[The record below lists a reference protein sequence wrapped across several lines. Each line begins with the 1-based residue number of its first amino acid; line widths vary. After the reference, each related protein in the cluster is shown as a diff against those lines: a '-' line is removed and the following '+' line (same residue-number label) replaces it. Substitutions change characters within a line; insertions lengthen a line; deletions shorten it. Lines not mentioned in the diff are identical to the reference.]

1 MEDEILDLEELSKQ
15 YEDKNYFKRLSEMM
29 KGLSKPKT
37 SREYKLAKVEFQ
49 RLAAPLLAITVT
61 SVFVIVLM
69 VLTANAGKKEET
81 IDIEVQKVQDPVEEL
96 APEEDPPPPEDI
108 EPPPE
113 EVDVM
118 VDTPNPGPIT
128 DAPMTPTPPS
138 QVVSVKPAPKD
149 TVAFVNSPV
158 KMNAMEGSRT
168 PGSIGAFTRGGAG
181 YGDPTTEAAV
191 MKVLWWL
198 KATQNTDGS
207 WGRACKPASTALAV
221 LSYLAHGEFPGSRSP
236 YKKDFGPVVQN
247 AVDFLLG
254 CVYTDNNGVTK
265 MRQSDGNEYAFLMAT
280 YALCEAY
287 GMTKNPDCKDVAMQ
301 CLNRIIKG
309 QSSTG
314 GWQYKMDASSTR
326 DDLSYG
332 GWAIQAM
339 KAGKMAGLHPEGLET
354 AITKAISCL
363 KKRNYHQKAGFTYTP
378 TSGRDRSGL
387 AGVGV
392 LAMQLLGYG
401 NDSEA
406 KNGLDVMRDWKPAF
420 TPAELTTQHAGTC
433 PQYYCYYT
441 TQCKYQAGMKP
452 GAAKSDT
459 ENWHKWNAD
468 MKKLYPKSVIDLEE
482 KVLDCIG
489 QEHKQG
495 YYKNEDQHKSNG
507 EYVIDS
513 CLVALQLMVYYRY
526 LPTTQVD
533 KGEAAGEADA
543 AEAVDK
549 SGDVG
554 VTIDI

>member
-1 MEDEILDLEELSKQ
+1 MEDEILDLDELSKQ

-81 IDIEVQKVQDPVEEL
+81 IDIEIAKVQDPVEDL

-108 EPPPE
+108 DPPPE

-118 VDTPNPGPIT
+118 VDTPNPGPVT
-128 DAPMTPTPPS
+128 DAPMTPTPPN

-168 PGSIGAFTRGGAG
+168 PGSIGAFTSGGAG

-207 WGRACKPASTALAV
+207 WGRSCKPASTALAV
-221 LSYLAHGEFPGSRSP
+221 LSYLAHGEFPGSKSP
-236 YKKDFGPVVQN
+236 YRKDFGPVVQN

-254 CVYTDNNGVTK
+254 CVYTDKNGVTK
-265 MRQSDGNEYAFLMAT
+265 MKQSDGNEYAFLMAT

-301 CLNRIIKG
+301 CLTRIIKG

-339 KAGKMAGLHPEGLET
+339 KAGKMAGLHPEGLEA
-354 AITKAISCL
+354 AITKAVSCL

-378 TSGRDRSGL
+378 DSGRDRSGL

-401 NDSEA
+401 NESEA

-420 TPAELTTQHAGTC
+420 TPAELSTQKTGTC

-459 ENWHKWNAD
+459 ENWHKWNAE

-495 YYKNEDQHKSNG
+495 YYKNEDHHKSQG